1 MIYYRTYF
9 QESINN
15 SYEYNS
21 IKTKVRTIDL
31 IGRESQSKGFNIDI
45 YNDGSVEKKYIL
57 DK

>member
-1 MIYYRTYF
+1 MNITQLKLRL
-9 QESINN
+9 
-15 SYEYNS
+15 
-21 IKTKVRTIDL
+21 RTIDL